1 MIERLEKERAA
12 IPMPGQLV
20 AGGPLRVRQFRP
32 DNLSDELFVLSDVS
46 ARFGLEPSRLEQ
58 QLAGVIIS
66 MSIIEAFLIAIA
78 ANAWLMLLRE
88 RYLVR
93 FAAESLF
100 QCFTA

>member
-1 MIERLEKERAA
+1 MIEGVEKERAA
-12 IPMPGQLV
+12 VPALGQLV
-20 AGGPLRVRQFRP
+20 AGCLLRVRHFRP
-32 DNLSDELFVLSDVS
+32 DNFRDELFVLGDVS
-46 ARFGLEPSRLEQ
+46 ERFGLEPSRLEQ